1 MYNTLFCIDDEP
13 ISLMISKKIIS
24 KTAFAKEVITALNGE
39 EALRMYDSFKK
50 NTSKNTSSIPELIF
64 LDLNMPVVMGG
75 WKFLELFTSEH
86 YSEFNNVKVII
97 LSSTIDPQDLAK
109 AKAFSLVADF
119 LPKPITVGV
128 LDYSKEKFNNQ
139 KA

>member
-1 MYNTLFCIDDEP
+1 MYNTIFCIDDDP

-39 EALRMYDSFKK
+39 EALRMYDNFKE
-50 NTSKNTSSIPELIF
+50 NPSVHLNSKPELIF
-64 LDLNMPVVMGG
+64 LDLNMPVMGG

-86 YSEFNNVKVII
+86 YSEFNTVKVII

-109 AKAFSLVADF
+109 AKTYSVVADF
-119 LPKPITVGV
+119 LPKPITVGM
-128 LDYSKEKFNNQ
+128 LDYLKEKF
-139 KA
+139 K

>member
-1 MYNTLFCIDDEP
+1 MYNTIFCIDDDP

-39 EALRMYDSFKK
+39 EALRMYDTFKK
-50 NTSKNTSSIPELIF
+50 NTSTNTSSIPELIF
-64 LDLNMPVVMGG
+64 LDLNMPVMGG

-109 AKAFSLVADF
+109 AKAFNMVADF

-128 LDYSKEKFNNQ
+128 LDYLKEKFNNQ

>member
-1 MYNTLFCIDDEP
+1 MYNTIFCIDDDP

-39 EALRMYDSFKK
+39 EALRMYDTFKK
-50 NTSKNTSSIPELIF
+50 NTSTSTSSIPELIF
-64 LDLNMPVVMGG
+64 LDLNMPVMGG
-75 WKFLELFTSEH
+75 WKFLELFTSEY

-109 AKAFSLVADF
+109 AKAFNMVADF

-128 LDYSKEKFNNQ
+128 LDYLKEKFNNQ

>member
-1 MYNTLFCIDDEP
+1 MAKKPYEC
-13 ISLMISKKIIS
+13 MIP
-24 KTAFAKEVITALNGE
+24 L
-39 EALRMYDSFKK
+39 KK
-50 NTSKNTSSIPELIF
+50 NTSTNTSSIPELIF
-64 LDLNMPVVMGG
+64 LDLNMPVMGG

-109 AKAFSLVADF
+109 AKAFNMVADF

-128 LDYSKEKFNNQ
+128 LDYLKEKFNNQ